1 MKTVAIIQARM
12 GSTRLPGKALVDLAN
27 EPMLARVVHRVQ
39 RAGSLHEVIVA
50 TTVQPADDA
59 IAQFCAMRGWPC
71 ARGSQDDVLDRYY
84 QAALASHADVV
95 VRITSDCPLIDPE
108 VIDQVVGALL
118 AGQPDV
124 DYASNVQPPRS
135 FPRGLD
141 TEVIRFDALE
151 RAWREDADPAWREHV
166 TPYLYRHPERFR
178 IQGIFNAV
186 DLSHLRWTVDT
197 PEDLEFVRRIYGH
210 FDGDTFSWHDVLA
223 LLEQH
228 PGWLEINRTVEQKA
242 V

>member
-12 GSTRLPGKALVDLAN
+12 GSTRLPGKVLLDLAG

-39 RAGSLHEVIVA
+39 RAASLQEVIVA

-59 IAQFCAMRGWPC
+59 ITQLCAGRGWPC

-84 QAALASHADVV
+84 QAATASQADVV
-95 VRITSDCPLIDPE
+95 VRITSDCPLIEPD

-118 AGQPDV
+118 AGQPEV
-124 DYASNVQPPRS
+124 DYASNVQPPRT

-141 TEVIRFDALE
+141 VEVIRFDALE
-151 RAWREDADPAWREHV
+151 RAWREDVDPAWREHV

-178 IQGIFNAV
+178 IHGVFNA
-186 DLSHLRWTVDT
+186 DMY
-197 PEDLEFVRRIYGH
+197 I
-210 FDGDTFSWHDVLA
+210 
-223 LLEQH
+223 
-228 PGWLEINRTVEQKA
+228 INPDIGRSF
-242 V
+242 

>member
-59 IAQFCAMRGWPC
+59 IAQCCAMRGWPC

-108 VIDQVVGALL
+108 VIDQVVGNREIVVKSGGPQLASVPGIFGATIMGDGSVVVILDVAPLVRRAAALPRD
-118 AGQPDV
+118 AAP
-124 DYASNVQPPRS
+124 VQLHVEGGTES
-135 FPRGLD
+135 GD
-141 TEVIRFDALE
+141 TEGAGVYTEQGLKAGHVAARVLHQDGPRHKTRWE
-151 RAWREDADPAWREHV
+151 RPLRVDGESVRQQRVACPAP
-166 TPYLYRHPERFR
+166 T
-178 IQGIFNAV
+178 
-186 DLSHLRWTVDT
+186 
-197 PEDLEFVRRIYGH
+197 
-210 FDGDTFSWHDVLA
+210 
-223 LLEQH
+223 
-228 PGWLEINRTVEQKA
+228 
-242 V
+242 

>member
-12 GSTRLPGKALVDLAN
+12 GSTRLPGKALVDLAG
-27 EPMLARVVHRVQ
+27 EPMLTRVVHRVQ
-39 RAGSLHEVIVA
+39 RAGSIHEVMVT
-50 TTVQPADDA
+50 TTVHPADDI
-59 IAQFCAMRGWPC
+59 IAMLCTVNGWSC
-71 ARGSQDDVLDRYY
+71 ARGSQDDLLDRTY
-84 QAALASHADVV
+84 QAARASQADVV

-108 VIDQVVGALL
+108 VIDQVVDALL
-118 AGQPDV
+118 TGQPDV
-124 DYASNVQPPRS
+124 DYASNVQPPRT

-141 TEVIRFDALE
+141 TEVMRFDALE
-151 RAWREDADPAWREHV
+151 RAWREDSDPAWREHV

-178 IQGIFNAV
+178 IYGVFNAV

-197 PEDLEFVRRIYGH
+197 PEDLELVRRIYSC
-210 FDGDTFSWHDVLA
+210 FSDDAFSWHDVLA

-228 PGWLEINRTVEQKA
+228 PDWLEINRTVEQKA